1 LANLFHPVHLG
12 EDGDNGLVQEKQ
24 EVTSSTAATASSST
38 TTASSTTTTTISVA
52 GWKVAF

>member
-38 TTASSTTTTTISVA
+38 TTAYQKPIKAAEDCPS
-52 GWKVAF
+52 